1 MLFPRYYNKRI
12 RRFSAHWDS
21 NPLEA
26 NEPVKL
32 LESESV
38 RSNPKCAQLA
48 EALYAYTSIAGYH
61 GYDLQSNQ
69 EFVGTS

>member
-1 MLFPRYYNKRI
+1 M
-12 RRFSAHWDS
+12 
-21 NPLEA
+21 EA